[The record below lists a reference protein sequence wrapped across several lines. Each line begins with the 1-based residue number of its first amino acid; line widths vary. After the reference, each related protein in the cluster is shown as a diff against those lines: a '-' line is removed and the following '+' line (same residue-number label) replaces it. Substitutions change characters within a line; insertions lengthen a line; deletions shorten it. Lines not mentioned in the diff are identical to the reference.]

1 MFLEGL
7 LYEKPESVSDYEDG
21 SHRIESRNQPILVYD
36 FFSGCGG
43 TSEGLRNAG
52 MKPVMGLDID
62 HEAMA
67 TYAHNFKGAEAVHRN
82 VCDLATSDLEHLFE
96 RDRKSP
102 ILFSAC
108 APCQP
113 FSRQN
118 RQRKEQDSRISLL
131 AELGRFVRRFRPELI
146 FIENVPGMQAFSEA
160 EDGPLTRLFALLDA
174 CGYSYTCRTVE
185 AQTYGVPQNR
195 RRLVVVASLFGP
207 FAFPNATHG
216 SEAGMEPLLT
226 VRKAIA
232 HLPPLEAGMTDSRVA
247 NHQACGL
254 SAKNLERIR
263 AVSEGGDRRSW
274 SDHLKLDCHVGL
286 KGYTDVYG
294 RMSWDKPSP
303 SLTTRCV
310 SLSNGRFGHPEQDR
324 AISIREAARIQ
335 SFPDDFEFRG
345 TINAMARQ
353 IGNAVPPKL
362 AEVIGRAL
370 IAHVDHYRGLA

>member
-7 LYEKPESVSDYEDG
+7 PYEKPEPVSGFEDG
-21 SHRIESRNQPILVYD
+21 SRKDESRHPPILVYD

-82 VCDLATSDLEHLFE
+82 VCDLSTWDLEHLFE

-118 RQRKEQDSRISLL
+118 RQRKEQDIRISLL

-146 FIENVPGMQAFSEA
+146 FIENVPGLQAFSEA
-160 EDGPLTRLFALLDA
+160 EDGPLTRLFDHLDA
-174 CGYSYTCRTVE
+174 CGYSHTCQTVE

-207 FAFPNATHG
+207 FAFPDPTHG
-216 SEAGMEPLLT
+216 LEEGLHPLLT
-226 VRKAIA
+226 VRNAIG
-232 HLPPLEAGMTDSRVA
+232 HLPAIGAGMSDSSVV
-247 NHQACGL
+247 NHYACSL

-274 SDHLKLDCHVGL
+274 SDDLKLDCHVGL

-324 AISIREAARIQ
+324 AISIREAACIQ
-335 SFPDDFEFRG
+335 SFPDKFVFHG

-370 IAHVDHYRGLA
+370 VAHVDQHRGIV

>member
-7 LYEKPESVSDYEDG
+7 PYEKPEAVSGFEDG
-21 SHRIESRNQPILVYD
+21 GRSDETRNAPILVYD

-43 TSEGLRNAG
+43 TSEGLRKAG

-67 TYAHNFKGAEAVHRN
+67 TYARNFVGAEAVHRN
-82 VCDLATSDLEHLFE
+82 VCDLATADLEHLFE
-96 RDRKSP
+96 RERRSP
-102 ILFSAC
+102 VLFSAC

-118 RQRKEQDSRISLL
+118 RQRKEKDSRISLL

-146 FIENVPGMQAFSEA
+146 FIENVPGLQAFSEA
-160 EDGPLTRLFALLDA
+160 EDGPLARLFELLDA
-174 CGYSYTCRTVE
+174 CGYSHTCQTVE
-185 AQTYGVPQNR
+185 AHTYGVPQNR

-207 FAFPNATHG
+207 FKFPDPTHG
-216 SEAGMEPLLT
+216 SDPGMEPLLT
-226 VRKAIA
+226 VRGAIGQ
-232 HLPPLEAGMTDSRVA
+232 LPPIKAGTSDSSVL
-247 NHQACGL
+247 NHYACAL

-274 SDHLKLDCHVGL
+274 SDHLKLECHEGL

-324 AISIREAARIQ
+324 AISIREAACIQ
-335 SFPDDFEFRG
+335 SFPDQFEFLG
-345 TINAMARQ
+345 SVNAMARQ
-353 IGNAVPPKL
+353 IGNAVPPRL
-362 AEVIGRAL
+362 AEAIGRAL
-370 IAHVDHYRGLA
+370 NAHVDHYRGMA

>member
-7 LYEKPESVSDYEDG
+7 PYEKPEAVSVFEDG
-21 SHRIESRNQPILVYD
+21 NRGHKSRQAPILVYD

-43 TSEGLRNAG
+43 TSEGLRKAG

-67 TYAHNFKGAEAVHRN
+67 TYAQNFKGATAVHRN

-96 RDRKSP
+96 RERQSP
-102 ILFSAC
+102 VLFSAC

-118 RQRKEQDSRISLL
+118 RQRKEKDSRISLL

-146 FIENVPGMQAFSEA
+146 FIENVPGLQAFSEA
-160 EDGPLTRLFALLDA
+160 EDGPLARLFELLDA
-174 CGYSYTCRTVE
+174 CGYSHTCRTVE

-195 RRLVVVASLFGP
+195 RRLVVVASLFGS
-207 FAFPNATHG
+207 FKFPNPTHG
-216 SEAGMEPLLT
+216 SDDGLKPLLT
-226 VRKAIA
+226 VRSAIG
-232 HLPPLEAGMTDSRVA
+232 HLPPIEAGTSDSSVV
-247 NHQACGL
+247 NHYACAL
-254 SAKNLERIR
+254 SEKNLERIR

-274 SDHLKLDCHVGL
+274 SDHLKLECHEGL

-324 AISIREAARIQ
+324 AISIREAACIQ
-335 SFPDDFEFRG
+335 SFPSDFEFLG
-345 TINAMARQ
+345 TINSMARQ
-353 IGNAVPPKL
+353 IGNAVPPRL
-362 AEVIGRAL
+362 AEAIGLAL
-370 IAHVDHYRGLA
+370 ITHVDEYRGLA

>member
-7 LYEKPESVSDYEDG
+7 PYEKPEAVSGFEDG
-21 SHRIESRNQPILVYD
+21 GRTDGSRRLPILVYD

-67 TYAHNFKGAEAVHRN
+67 TYAHNFKGASAVHRN
-82 VCDLATSDLEHLFE
+82 VCDLATSELEHLFE
-96 RDRKSP
+96 RERKSP
-102 ILFSAC
+102 VLFSAC

-118 RQRKEQDSRISLL
+118 RQRKEQDSRVSLL

-146 FIENVPGMQAFSEA
+146 FIENVPGLQSFSEA
-160 EDGPLTRLFALLDA
+160 EDGPLTRLFELLDA
-174 CGYSYTCRTVE
+174 CGYSHTCQTVE
-185 AQTYGVPQNR
+185 AQAYGVPQNR

-207 FAFPNATHG
+207 FKFPEPTHG
-216 SEAGMEPLLT
+216 TEVGMEPLLT
-226 VRKAIA
+226 VRNAIS
-232 HLPPLEAGMTDSRVA
+232 HLPPIEAGTSDGSVV
-247 NHQACGL
+247 NHYACSL

-263 AVSEGGDRRSW
+263 AVTEGGDRRSW

-294 RMSWDKPSP
+294 RMSWNKPSP

-324 AISIREAARIQ
+324 AISIREAACIQ
-335 SFPDDFEFRG
+335 SFRDDFQFFG
-345 TINAMARQ
+345 TVHAMARQ
-353 IGNAVPPKL
+353 IGNAVPPRL

-370 IAHVDHYRGLA
+370 VAHVDEYRGLA